1 MQHKI
6 TEKCVSVGLIAQY
19 LTLENGINF
28 GINKI
33 ICIEYNKKVG
43 YIKYKFKTLC
53 TILLIIVQ

>member
-6 TEKCVSVGLIAQY
+6 TEKFVSVGLIAQY

-33 ICIEYNKKVG
+33 MY
-43 YIKYKFKTLC
+43 
-53 TILLIIVQ
+53 